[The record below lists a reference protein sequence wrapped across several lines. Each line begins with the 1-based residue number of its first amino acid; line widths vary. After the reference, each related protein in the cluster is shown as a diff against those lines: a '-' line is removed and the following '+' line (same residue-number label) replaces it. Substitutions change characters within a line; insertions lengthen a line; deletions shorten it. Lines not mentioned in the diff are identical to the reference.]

1 MPGKKDIQPD
11 VQYSD
16 WFNHRW
22 RPAAAWVYMAICIL
36 DFALFPIFWSILQS
50 YQGIPITQWVP
61 LTLQGAGLFH
71 MAYGAILG
79 VTAWSRGK
87 EKITAMEN
95 NYQGSYGI
103 NSGGNDVYNEVEGS
117 NENR

>member
-1 MPGKKDIQPD
+1 
-11 VQYSD
+11 
-16 WFNHRW
+16 
-22 RPAAAWVYMAICIL
+22 
-36 DFALFPIFWSILQS
+36 
-50 YQGIPITQWVP
+50 
-61 LTLQGAGLFH
+61 

-95 NYQGSYGI
+95 DYSGSYGI
-103 NSGGNDVYNEVEGS
+103 GINSNANNEVEGS

>member
-1 MPGKKDIQPD
+1 
-11 VQYSD
+11 
-16 WFNHRW
+16 
-22 RPAAAWVYMAICIL
+22 
-36 DFALFPIFWSILQS
+36 
-50 YQGIPITQWVP
+50 
-61 LTLQGAGLFH
+61 

-79 VTAWSRGK
+79 VTAWSRGR

-103 NSGGNDVYNEVEGS
+103 NSTYNNEVEGS

>member
-1 MPGKKDIQPD
+1 MAVPKDKQFT
-11 VQYSD
+11 D

-22 RPAAAWVYMAICIL
+22 RPAAAWVYMVICVL
-36 DFALFPIFWSILQS
+36 DFALFPIFWSILQAH
-50 YQGIPITQWVP
+50 QGISITQWVP

-95 NYQGSYGI
+95 HYQGSYGI

>member
-1 MPGKKDIQPD
+1 MAVPKDKQFT
-11 VQYSD
+11 D

-22 RPAAAWVYMAICIL
+22 RPAAAWVYMVICVL

-50 YQGIPITQWVP
+50 HQGIPITQWVP

-95 NYQGSYGI
+95 NYNYQESYGI
-103 NSGGNDVYNEVEGS
+103 NSSVNNVVEGS

>member
-1 MPGKKDIQPD
+1 
-11 VQYSD
+11 
-16 WFNHRW
+16 
-22 RPAAAWVYMAICIL
+22 
-36 DFALFPIFWSILQS
+36 
-50 YQGIPITQWVP
+50 
-61 LTLQGAGLFH
+61 

-103 NSGGNDVYNEVEGS
+103 NSGGNDVYNVVEGS